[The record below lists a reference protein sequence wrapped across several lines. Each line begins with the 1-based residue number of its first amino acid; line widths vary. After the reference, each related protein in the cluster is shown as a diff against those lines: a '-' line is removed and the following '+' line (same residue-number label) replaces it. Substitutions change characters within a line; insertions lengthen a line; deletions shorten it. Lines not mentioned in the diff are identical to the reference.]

1 MSRINPAVS
10 FTEKITLQ
18 TACFKKHTD
27 DGTGSI
33 LRPYLDENSIDFVA
47 DVAKGVDAVALNVSA
62 TSLLGKSKKA
72 TQDRNKSFKPAWKT
86 SCLWVQ
92 FLKNLFTDNTAQLS
106 DWGVPVDTNGKIKY
120 PAPFKERVAITQAI
134 ITKNNSY
141 TTTPSPLQPYITSN
155 NNNLTTI
162 STNITN
168 AIAFDISRKEL
179 KANSVKATQ
188 DRDKAFDQPYINLKG
203 IGGFLVSLFPDS
215 PKDVALWGYDE
226 VDTKVP
232 ETEKTFTLFPL
243 IKRGYTGILLG
254 SVLTNVG
261 LKDIIVAAG
270 KKGLGVT
277 TTVPPGGIL
286 GMNKGY
292 SAIVVFNPATIGEA
306 KFTITTR

>member
-33 LRPYLDENSIDFVA
+33 LIPYLTENSIDFVA
-47 DVAKGVDAVALNVSA
+47 DVAKGVEAVALNVSA

-92 FLKNLFTDNTAQLS
+92 FLKTLFIDDTAQLS
-106 DWGVPVDTNGKIKY
+106 DWGVPVDADGKIKY
-120 PAPFKERVAITQAI
+120 PAPFKERAAITQAI

-141 TTTPSPLQPYITSN
+141 TTTPSPLQTYITNN
-155 NNNLTTI
+155 NNNLVTI

-168 AIAFDISRKEL
+168 ALAFDISRKEQ

-188 DRDKAFDQPYINLKG
+188 DRDKAFDQPFINLTG
-203 IGGFLVSLFPDS
+203 IGNYLVTLFPTS

-232 ETEKTFTLFPL
+232 AKVRMVSLFPTNKKL
-243 IKRGYTGILLG
+243 ITGIELG
-254 SVLTNVG
+254 TELINLG
-261 LKDIIVAAG
+261 LKDIVVAAG

-277 TTVPPGGIL
+277 TTLPPGGTL

-292 SAIVVFNPATIGEA
+292 SSIVVTNPATIGAA
-306 KFTITTR
+306 KFSVVTK